1 MYFKALVHDRKGDSY
16 KRRIHNLTSAYK
28 KCNDIEWKSTEAV
41 PRKKPS
47 CFQQIY
53 MVWKIKLQ
61 QCRHMLNWEMV
72 TTAVLIMQKVRVTEM
87 ALLMTISL
95 MNMIWYEMI
104 WYHWLS
110 ILRISV
116 LIILLMN
123 SRSISIWGNRPGSS
137 SATGRRECECFSR
150 MEDQNEVENISDTVA
165 TNTGYLFIR
174 NKETK
179 DVRNR
184 AFFSIDSVI
193 PWIASWK
200 LKVKLT
206 VSFSQTCLDRNMLIP
221 RKSRRLVFELIVR
234 RDLLYWSRLKRKEI
248 IQQLHI
254 YDTKGT

>member
-1 MYFKALVHDRKGDSY
+1 MQWYRMKKYRSSPSKETFLFSADLYGVEDKTSTMPAYVKLRNGNNCSFDNAESESY
-16 KRRIHNLTSAYK
+16 WDGTS
-28 KCNDIEWKSTEAV
+28 NDDITDE
-41 PRKKPS
+41 
-47 CFQQIY
+47 Y
-53 MVWKIKLQ
+53 D
-61 QCRHMLNWEMV
+61 
-72 TTAVLIMQKVRVTEM
+72 
-87 ALLMTISL
+87 
-95 MNMIWYEMI
+95 MIWYDMI

-116 LIILLMN
+116 LTILLMN
-123 SRSISIWGNRPGSS
+123 SRSISMWGNRPGSS

-150 MEDQNEVENISDTVA
+150 MEDQNEVDNISDTVA
-165 TNTGYLFIR
+165 TNIGYLFIR

-221 RKSRRLVFELIVR
+221 RKSRRLVFELLVR